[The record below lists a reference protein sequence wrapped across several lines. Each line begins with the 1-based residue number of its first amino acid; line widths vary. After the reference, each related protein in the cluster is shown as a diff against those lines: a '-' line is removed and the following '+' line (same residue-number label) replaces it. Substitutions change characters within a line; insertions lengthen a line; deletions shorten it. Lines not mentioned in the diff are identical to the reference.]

1 MVTGSRGLCFTART
15 IEVCLYPGHD
25 LYCLFTQKLRRTK
38 IADVLLKQLGQPLFS
53 WGSGANV
60 VSANAVR
67 TRYLG
72 ALRAADRGD
81 RADLLAFVRS

>member
-1 MVTGSRGLCFTART
+1 MALDPRH
-15 IEVCLYPGHD
+15 IETKGALND
-25 LYCLFTQKLRRTK
+25 WEQENILQATKWLRRAK

-60 VSANAVR
+60 VSANVVR

-72 ALRAADRGD
+72 ALRVADRGD
-81 RADLLAFVRS
+81 FADLLAFVRS

>member
-1 MVTGSRGLCFTART
+1 MTSIVSLCKSYERA
-15 IEVCLYPGHD
+15 
-25 LYCLFTQKLRRTK
+25 K

-60 VSANAVR
+60 VSANVVR
-67 TRYLG
+67 ARYLG

-81 RADLLAFVRS
+81 FADLLAFVRS